1 MIAGVKLRVRSSMA
15 RALTPVRLS
24 ISVAVPWPA
33 ASVEVSIRSF
43 PNDASQPIGEN
54 DVPVDPRA
62 SLERVPVV
70 RGAATVNVEGVGDGD
85 AFYATVFSGGGR

>member
-1 MIAGVKLRVRSSMA
+1 MS
-15 RALTPVRLS
+15 
-24 ISVAVPWPA
+24 AVPWRGRSPCPLVDLGRGPLAGGVGRGLDPVFPKRREPA
-33 ASVEVSIRSF
+33 DR
-43 PNDASQPIGEN
+43 EN